1 AWDFNEKSFSIE
13 GSLYQMGTYRYSDV
27 VQDTF
32 IEITFEDILQSPKT
46 KQYYIYNQDYQNYQK
61 FTPYGLDFRLYSKDF
76 ITKLDFKDKAYNVL
90 YNTGV

>member
-1 AWDFNEKSFSIE
+1 MKIFKD
-13 GSLYQMGTYRYSDV
+13 YR
-27 VQDTF
+27 
-32 IEITFEDILQSPKT
+32 
-46 KQYYIYNQDYQNYQK
+46 K